1 MKRLNYFVCAAF
13 AVAAVVA
20 CDPAETKPQDFPV
33 QGEILLSGESTNAA
47 TASWYPGEQ
56 LGVFVTSDGIAQV
69 NLLYTPSETCADNS
83 ALLDPNDPTSKYWMF
98 GDPVG
103 NVALNASSEKAGFK
117 QGVHNV
123 YAYSPYNAAATDVT
137 AVPMPDLTKQD
148 DTAFSGQTA
157 DPKYSFIYAAAEVKE
172 LTSAPVNLGTF
183 NSVYFS
189 LNTGTIE
196 LNGAPENVTE
206 LTIDKLIIEADRTIA
221 YKNPSFNLV
230 EGKFNG
236 EPAAIEVKTALAIT
250 EGMAFDMESMSMK
263 SVMGSDGPAKFYVVA
278 PASTDD
284 FKTMKFSFTAVL
296 SDGSEYFGT
305 DITPNVMSYEG
316 EVMITLGGKVIL
328 AKK

>member
-20 CDPAETKPQDFPV
+20 CDPAEDQPKDFPV

-69 NLLYTPSETCADNS
+69 NLLYTPSEVCEDKS
-83 ALLDPNDPTSKYWMF
+83 VLLDENDPTSKFWMF

-123 YAYSPYNAAATDVT
+123 YAYSPYNAAATDLT

-157 DPKYSFIYAAAEVKE
+157 DPAYSFVYASAEVKE
-172 LTSAPVNLGTF
+172 LTLAPVDLGKF

-196 LNGAPENVTE
+196 LNGAPANVTE
-206 LTIDKLIIEADRTIA
+206 LTIDKLSITADRTIA

-236 EPAAIEVKTALAIT
+236 EPAAVEVKTALAIT
-250 EGMAFDMESMSMK
+250 EAMSFDMESMSMK
-263 SVMGSDGPAKFYVVA
+263 AVIGSDGPAKFYVVA